1 MLRREEISKAIVISM
16 QAQNNYVSLTLGDY
30 RLYMVL
36 PLLFSA
42 Y

>member
-16 QAQNNYVSLTLGDY
+16 QAQNNSVSLALGNY
-30 RLYMVL
+30 RFYMVL